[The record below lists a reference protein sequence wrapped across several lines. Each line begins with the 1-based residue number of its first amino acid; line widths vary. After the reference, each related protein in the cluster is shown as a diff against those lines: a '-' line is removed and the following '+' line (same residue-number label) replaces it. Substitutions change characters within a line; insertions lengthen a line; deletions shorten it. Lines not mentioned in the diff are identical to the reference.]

1 MSRRFAVILAVFCL
15 AALLFSVAAMA
26 EKVAEFNR
34 SGERTLWMLKPVNL
48 REFLFAGRRV
58 TIEDVTLESGEAVRV
73 TYGGQEL
80 VIPATIP
87 PKDERI
93 PGLKRH
99 EDWMQVIRFADQGR
113 DTSEDFQRKL
123 DAGEVQDRLTI
134 VVRRPLADDPRTLGQ
149 GWKKQWVFDFYEFL
163 PEGGFATETW
173 AYPSGRTIDKI
184 KEGQLQEGSWQYAA
198 ALSVMPKLRK
208 PNPRFG
214 NDALHA
220 MEWTLPA
227 AAFSGL
233 GLLVALLFVVAPRR
247 ERPAH
252 H

>member
-1 MSRRFAVILAVFCL
+1 MPRRYAIALAVLCL
-15 AALLFSVAAMA
+15 TVLLVSVAAMA
-26 EKVAEFNR
+26 DKVADFNR
-34 SGERTLWMLKPVNL
+34 SEERTLWMLKGVNL
-48 REFLFAGRRV
+48 REFLFAGRPV
-58 TIEDVTLESGEAVRV
+58 KIEDVRAQQGEAVRV
-73 TYGGQEL
+73 VYGAQEL
-80 VIPATIP
+80 VIQATIP
-87 PKDERI
+87 PKDERL

-99 EDWMQVIRFADQGR
+99 EDWMQLVRFADQGR
-113 DTSEDFQRKL
+113 DTSDEFRRKL
-123 DAGEVQDRLTI
+123 DAGEVKDRLTI

-184 KEGQLQEGSWQYAA
+184 KEGALQEGSWQYAA

-247 ERPAH
+247 QTQM
-252 H
+252 